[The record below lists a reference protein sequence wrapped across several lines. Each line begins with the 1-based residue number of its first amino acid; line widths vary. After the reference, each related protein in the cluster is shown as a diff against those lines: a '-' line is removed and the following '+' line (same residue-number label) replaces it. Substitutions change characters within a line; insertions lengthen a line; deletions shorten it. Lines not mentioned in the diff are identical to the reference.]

1 MSSSSYE
8 ELYGIVSHVN
18 ASTTPFLESSPARMD
33 IHEGVIDVPTPT
45 FHTNF
50 VPYTSST
57 MPAPRRLPEYTCEH
71 CNRKFY
77 NSQAFG
83 GHMSSHSKANTKIL
97 RAEEDTTTL
106 VSTED

>member
-8 ELYGIVSHVN
+8 ELYGIVPHAN
-18 ASTTPFLESSPARMD
+18 ASTTPFLESSPAQMD
-33 IHEGVIDVPTPT
+33 IHQGVIDVPT
-45 FHTNF
+45 
-50 VPYTSST
+50 
-57 MPAPRRLPEYTCEH
+57 PAPRRLPEYTCEH